1 LISGKIAV
9 QWKAHLPYTMST
21 YVGLDKHGEINISTF
36 IKHLQKIKDLY
47 GDLRV
52 VVSDNQAL
60 HDLSGSVV
68 GYTRSASDGIYY
80 TDDEGE
86 LTVILDQG

>member
-1 LISGKIAV
+1 
-9 QWKAHLPYTMST
+9 MST
-21 YVGLDKHGEINISTF
+21 YVGLDKHGEINLTTF
-36 IKHLQKIKDLY
+36 INHLEKIKDLY

-68 GYTRSASDGIYY
+68 GYTRTASDGVYY
-80 TDDEGE
+80 INDEGV
-86 LTVILDQG
+86 LTVILDQV